1 VSEFDAC
8 VVGTGADL
16 GNSVLLTAILRDL
29 GAKFIAAK
37 AVTDR
42 QAHILRKVGADLI
55 VFPEKEMGQRLAHQ
69 LLSPGRILEHL
80 QFDPEWSIEEIE
92 APAWMI
98 GKTLRELDLR
108 RRHGVT
114 VIAFR
119 RKGQIL
125 PNPAGDDAIQKG
137 DWLVVFGRNAD
148 LERMVT
154 G

>member
-1 VSEFDAC
+1 
-8 VVGTGADL
+8 
-16 GNSVLLTAILRDL
+16 
-29 GAKFIAAK
+29 
-37 AVTDR
+37 
-42 QAHILRKVGADLI
+42 
-55 VFPEKEMGQRLAHQ
+55 
-69 LLSPGRILEHL
+69 
-80 QFDPEWSIEEIE
+80 
-92 APAWMI
+92 
-98 GKTLRELDLR
+98 LR

>member
-1 VSEFDAC
+1 V
-8 VVGTGADL
+8 
-16 GNSVLLTAILRDL
+16 
-29 GAKFIAAK
+29 
-37 AVTDR
+37 
-42 QAHILRKVGADLI
+42 
-55 VFPEKEMGQRLAHQ
+55 
-69 LLSPGRILEHL
+69 EHW
-80 QFDPEWSIEEIE
+80 QFDPEWSREEIE